1 MNKKVRAYVERA
13 QKSSR
18 LAIVGG
24 VMALPMLAHSEG
36 ATSVAELWASINFLD
51 VTAAIFGIGALVIGV
66 DLAQLGYL
74 KVRRLVKGAH

>member
-1 MNKKVRAYVERA
+1 MKFSSTRSKVA
-13 QKSSR
+13 
-18 LAIVGG
+18 LAG
-24 VMALPMLAHSEG
+24 VLTLPMLAHAEG

>member
-1 MNKKVRAYVERA
+1 MNKNVRAYVERV
-13 QKSSR
+13 QKSAR
-18 LAIVGG
+18 LTVVGG
-24 VMALPMLAHSEG
+24 LIASPMLAHAAG